1 MLQFLYMYS
10 KTLKKFETPSKQELQ
25 LAQYVWNTYSKVTLR
40 VRILEQKQKR
50 NLSQQ
55 LSFTSI
61 TNRRLIFCCGS
72 STILSSK
79 ATFLTDLKSSQCLIC
94 STDIFWILD
103 DRLLSSFSEFPV
115 DLTIHSHYFYVH
127 TIQSK
132 TKRGRCYKSLLRD
145 RSRLKKKLSQVT

>member
-10 KTLKKFETPSKQELQ
+10 KTLKKFETPSKQERQ

-40 VRILEQKQKR
+40 VRILEQKQKKEP
-50 NLSQQ
+50 
-55 LSFTSI
+55 FTVAFI
-61 TNRRLIFCCGS
+61 HIHYNRRLIFCCGS

-103 DRLLSSFSEFPV
+103 DRLLNSFSEFPV